1 MQPIYITR
9 EGYEKLLKDLEDL
22 RKLKA
27 DLSVE
32 IGEAMSQGDLR
43 ENAAYTYAKE
53 KQAET
58 LVRIGELE
66 AKIKSAQLTDN
77 LQVDK
82 SEARI
87 GATVTFEDRASGKKF
102 SYTLV
107 GTDEADPSEGKISVD
122 SPLARAV
129 LGKKEGEEF
138 TAHLPVGEKHFKL
151 VKLEYK

>member
-58 LVRIGELE
+58 HNSFPQTFPVKPAEKGQ
-66 AKIKSAQLTDN
+66 KIT
-77 LQVDK
+77 K
-82 SEARI
+82 SEYRNSKQRNLKVKTEQCNNPCSNSRSNIGSKNNPDRLCKGKQARI
-87 GATVTFEDRASGKKF
+87 DKRNDHNCCCAG
-102 SYTLV
+102 
-107 GTDEADPSEGKISVD
+107 
-122 SPLARAV
+122 
-129 LGKKEGEEF
+129 
-138 TAHLPVGEKHFKL
+138 
-151 VKLEYK
+151 

>member
-1 MQPIYITR
+1 
-9 EGYEKLLKDLEDL
+9 
-22 RKLKA
+22 
-27 DLSVE
+27 
-32 IGEAMSQGDLR
+32 MSQGDLR